1 MGGMMKAGLVVL
13 MTSVLTGCAVCRER
27 PVACAVAV
35 VAVGVIVA
43 HELDRGRRGPRAG
56 QQTPPG
62 QCPLPDPNA
71 CR

>member
-1 MGGMMKAGLVVL
+1 MGKRLAIAMLAIV
-13 MTSVLTGCAVCRER
+13 MTGGCAACREK

-35 VAVGVIVA
+35 VAVGVIAA
-43 HELDRGRRGPRAG
+43 HELDRGSRGPRSG

-62 QCPLPDPNA
+62 QCPGPTPES